1 MSIEP
6 VHLQFVRP
14 GLRDRIDLY
23 FASKGQGFNSAAYV
37 RSRLAS
43 ILHLDAMSDAEL
55 AACGLTRDGILPF
68 VFEDCFADA
77 EQANQPPLA

>member
-23 FASKGQGFNSAAYV
+23 FAARGQGFNPATYV

-43 ILHLDAMSDAEL
+43 IVYLDAMSDAEL
-55 AACGLTRDGILPF
+55 ATFGLTRDGILPF
-68 VFEDCFADA
+68 VFEDCFPDTT
-77 EQANQPPLA
+77 PPKRTPPA